1 MHYHFKTDYFLHVKC
16 LAKQDTNHDHCPP
29 VYGLKVTVCEA
40 PLLPVT
46 MECVSCSALSVPN
59 TIPVILSGQCGQC
72 DEQTQVLVLLLICT
86 LISFLKSVNQ
96 RQSLLF

>member
-1 MHYHFKTDYFLHVKC
+1 MHYHFKTDIIVHVKC
-16 LAKQDTNHDHCPP
+16 LAKQDTSHDHYPS

-46 MECVSCSALSVPN
+46 MECVSCSALSSAHQSVPN

-86 LISFLKSVNQ
+86 LISF
-96 RQSLLF
+96 